1 MGSLKLLM
9 ILAFFLALTIIIAV
23 FPMPYEYYMGLRV
36 FVFSA
41 SGFLLFDNYKTNGL
55 NNKVYWLGVVI
66 ILYNPIIKVS
76 LNKEIWMLINI
87 IACVLFLSIYK
98 ELKDR
103 GEKKNDI

>member
-9 ILAFFLALTIIIAV
+9 ILAFFLALTTIIAV

-41 SGFLLFDNYKTNGL
+41 SGFLLFDNYKINGL
-55 NNKVYWLGVVI
+55 NNKVYWLGIIV

-76 LNKEIWMLINI
+76 LNKGFWVLINI
-87 IACVLFLSIYK
+87 ITCIFFLSVYK

-103 GEKKNDI
+103 KEKK